1 MTRALHLAAAI
12 SWAISPEWLS
22 TILTIANRE
31 GSGPEAVAAELG
43 RPLENSHAVERRGD
57 RGDVAVI
64 PVHGPIFRRANLFSQ
79 VSGATSVQV
88 LATDLHLS
96 LDADEVKAIVLDID
110 SPGGEANGISELAAM
125 IYAARGRKP
134 IVAYVGGTGASAA
147 YWIAA
152 ACDKIYVNDTAAVGS
167 IGVVRAMPNPNASS
181 AKDIEIVS
189 SQSPNKRP
197 DISTEGGRAVV
208 QGEVDSLADVFVSRV
223 ALYRGVGADV
233 VLERFGR
240 GGCLIGADAVKAGMA
255 DGLSSFE
262 AVIAETSGAQ
272 PELGGPRLT
281 TTTTVTTTE
290 TAHMATKLAR
300 TIATNKAE
308 DDMPPASEP
317 AVEPDGDE
325 PANPAFAEGDAV
337 IYGDRPANITSVK
350 NGPHYGLEFTDEP
363 GGEFAYATEGDLESA
378 SASDG
383 ASDEDE
389 PAAEDDPADPQA
401 STIRTQAAEIRKL
414 RAALATKS
422 TTQHRATTRAR
433 IDALIAGA
441 KASRKISP
449 AMEAPLRT
457 LAARSLDGVTALIA
471 AMPRLMPTASQQ
483 PVRKERFA
491 PALTHNGK
499 SWGEMT
505 TAEKHAVFVE
515 DEKLAEQMH
524 AAHMASKAA
533 ANSNVA

>member
-43 RPLENSHAVERRGD
+43 RPLENSHAVER

-152 ACDKIYVNDTAAVGS
+152 ACDKIYVNDIAAVGS

-262 AVIAETSGAQ
+262 AVIAETS
-272 PELGGPRLT
+272 RLT

-325 PANPAFAEGDAV
+325 PASPAFAEGDAV

-378 SASDG
+378 SASDE

-414 RAALATKS
+414 RAALATKA

-471 AMPRLMPTASQQ
+471 AMPRLMPTASKQ
-483 PVRKERFA
+483 PARKEPFS

-505 TAEKHAVFVE
+505 TNEKHAVFLE
-515 DEKLAEQMH
+515 DAKLAEQMH
-524 AAHMASKAA
+524 AAHTASKAA